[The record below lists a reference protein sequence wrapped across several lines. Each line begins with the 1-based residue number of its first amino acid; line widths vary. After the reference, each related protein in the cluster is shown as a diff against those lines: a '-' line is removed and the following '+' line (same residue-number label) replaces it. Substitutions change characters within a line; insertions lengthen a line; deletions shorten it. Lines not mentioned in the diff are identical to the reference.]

1 MCSPACQDSPAHAPE
16 CQLLAQN
23 RVKVRLEDCHS
34 PASIYSFI
42 LPYRLLMLRRTSPA
56 TFSRVASLP
65 DHIVQRAG
73 LGEWDVH
80 QADIVNFLRR
90 RCFLAKTFSEEDIHR
105 AIGILLVTS
114 SISSLRI
121 NNLIS
126 GIISINSVSL
136 EPRRLFAGPPKG
148 RTGNI
153 FS

>member
-1 MCSPACQDSPAHAPE
+1 MSLCHERAGVATYCSPLTWSGLKSVC
-16 CQLLAQN
+16 
-23 RVKVRLEDCHS
+23 
-34 PASIYSFI
+34 
-42 LPYRLLMLRRTSPA
+42 
-56 TFSRVASLP
+56 RVASLP

-80 QADIVNFLRR
+80 QAEIVNFLRR

-105 AIGILLVTS
+105 AI
-114 SISSLRI
+114 
-121 NNLIS
+121 